1 MSCFNNDIAIGVTTD
16 FEHVDLENRFRMWGM
31 YLWLST
37 YRVFMRMLC
46 PKQGDE
52 NDLNLPISYH
62 PYYTQQTFQ
71 VGKRKLDIVFALG
84 KNLIGKQI
92 DIIRESGTILKEGA
106 NIVAYGLDEEQTE
119 EITGGFRKK
128 KLVWD
133 AGCYDRLIPLDEEG
147 VQKFKAYLPEDA
159 VPLLNPYLLAEAP
172 HYAAAAEAQELTEKP
187 YIMVYASDIRKD
199 TYERLVRL
207 ADELEWDLLVND
219 ALPSDEK
226 AIKYQDKQLDRFYGV
241 LMGAKYV
248 VTDSHVVAGL
258 AVERSLP
265 LTILPEPDERMQKF
279 ISEYRLGKCAVDV
292 AEDAA
297 QIRKAKKT
305 VHAAALKMVEQRIYA
320 YRVLEDLTGL
330 TRKVECPT
338 DIRMADCY
346 GCYAC
351 KEICPKAAITMERD
365 EEGFYFPHTDRE
377 LCINC
382 GLCERIC
389 IAKDKKQYAT
399 DRLSPEEAEQLP
411 TAYIGTC
418 ISDEQLALST
428 SGGIFRSLVRLT
440 IEKKQGVVVGTC
452 FDENANV
459 ITDFAET
466 MEDALKFSGS
476 KYVRREIDGI
486 FPKVK
491 EYLDAGREVLFS
503 GVPCECAG
511 LRAYLKKDYD
521 NLLKCEILCH
531 GGASP
536 KIYEKYIGHIN
547 RKLKAKVKKLNF
559 RDKSKSWLQK
569 DFKLTFEF
577 DNREPFSVKGRRN
590 NYMNAFLMNY
600 IFRVSCYRCQY
611 AGQKRSGDI
620 TIGDCHGVKKVAK
633 EFYDERGVSM
643 AVASTPKGERIW
655 REIQD
660 EFRFTQTTAEKAYV
674 KNHIRPS
681 VLTEERA
688 AIMAK
693 LDKVAINDLLET
705 YNERKRIEMQKE

>member
-16 FEHVDLENRFRMWGM
+16 FERVDLESRFQMWGM
-31 YLWLST
+31 YLWLDT

-52 NDLNLPISYH
+52 NELNLPISYH

-71 VGKRKLDIVFALG
+71 VGKRKLDIVFSLG
-84 KNLIGKQI
+84 KHLIANQI
-92 DIIRESGTILKEGA
+92 EVIRESGTILKEGTPV
-106 NIVAYGLDEEQTE
+106 VAYGLEEEVQE
-119 EITGGFRKK
+119 EMIGRFRNKRI
-128 KLVWD
+128 VRD
-133 AGCYDRLIPLDEEG
+133 AGCYDNVIPT
-147 VQKFKAYLPEDA
+147 DA
-159 VPLLNPYLLAEAP
+159 KGMKRFAAFVAGDTVPMINPFLLAEAA
-172 HYAAAAEAQELTEKP
+172 HYAAVSEAQTLTEKP
-187 YIMVYASDIRKD
+187 YIMLYASKLEKD
-199 TYERLVRL
+199 DYEKVVRL
-207 ADELEWDLLVND
+207 AEKLDWDLLVND
-219 ALPSDEK
+219 KLSISGNSIVYSEK
-226 AIKYQDKQLDRFYGV
+226 HLDRFYGV

-258 AVERSLP
+258 AAERSLP
-265 LTILPEPDERMQKF
+265 LTILPGTDAPMKRLAKA
-279 ISEYRLGKCAVDV
+279 YKLGKCAVGV

-297 QIRKAKKT
+297 QIRAAKKI
-305 VHAAALKMVEQRIYA
+305 VKAAALRMVTQRMQA
-320 YRVLEDLTGL
+320 YRILEDMIGL

-351 KEICPKAAITMERD
+351 KEICPKDAISMVRD
-365 EEGFYFPHTDRE
+365 EEGFYFPHVDGE

-399 DRLSPEEAEQLP
+399 DRLQSEEEPQNLP
-411 TAYIGTC
+411 KAYIGTC
-418 ISDEQLALST
+418 VSDEQLAQST
-428 SGGIFRSLVRLT
+428 SGGVFRSLVRYT
-440 IEKKQGVVVGTC
+440 IEKKKGVVVGTC
-452 FDENANV
+452 FDKNANV
-459 ITDFAET
+459 ITEFAET
-466 MEDALKFSGS
+466 LEDAFKFSGS

-491 EYLDAGREVLFS
+491 EYLDAGRVVLFS

-511 LRAYLKKDYD
+511 LSAYLRKDYD
-521 NLLKCEILCH
+521 NLIQCEILCH

-547 RKLKAKVKKLNF
+547 RKLKAKVKKVNF

-577 DNREPFSVKGRRN
+577 DNRKPLSVRGRRN

-600 IFRVSCYRCQY
+600 IFRISCYRCQY
-611 AGQKRSGDI
+611 AGNNRAGDI
-620 TIGDCHGVKKVAK
+620 TIGDCHGVNRVAK

-643 AVASTPKGERIW
+643 VVASTPKGEQIW
-655 REIQD
+655 KEVQE
-660 EFRFTQTTAEKAYV
+660 EFRFTETTVAKAYE

-693 LDKVAINDLLET
+693 LDKTPINDLLEA
-705 YNERKRIEMQKE
+705 YNARKRNEKN

>member
-16 FEHVDLENRFRMWGM
+16 FERVDLESRFQMWGM
-31 YLWLST
+31 YLWLDT

-52 NDLNLPISYH
+52 NELNLPISYH

-71 VGKRKLDIVFALG
+71 VGKRKLDIVFSLG
-84 KNLIGKQI
+84 KHLIANQI
-92 DIIRESGTILKEGA
+92 EVIRESGTILKEGTPV
-106 NIVAYGLDEEQTE
+106 VAYGLEEEVQE
-119 EITGGFRKK
+119 EMIGRFRKK
-128 KLVWD
+128 RIVRD
-133 AGCYDRLIPLDEEG
+133 AGCYDNVIPT
-147 VQKFKAYLPEDA
+147 DA
-159 VPLLNPYLLAEAP
+159 KGMKRFAAFVAGDTVPMINPFLLAEAA
-172 HYAAAAEAQELTEKP
+172 HYAAVSEAQTLTEKP
-187 YIMVYASDIRKD
+187 YIMLYASKLEKD
-199 TYERLVRL
+199 DYEKVVRL
-207 ADELEWDLLVND
+207 AEKLDWDLLVND
-219 ALPSDEK
+219 KLSISGNSIVYSEK
-226 AIKYQDKQLDRFYGV
+226 HLDRFYGV

-258 AVERSLP
+258 AAERSLP
-265 LTILPEPDERMQKF
+265 LTILPGTDAPMKRLAKA
-279 ISEYRLGKCAVDV
+279 YKLGKCAVGV

-297 QIRKAKKT
+297 QIRAAKKI
-305 VHAAALKMVEQRIYA
+305 VKAAALRMVTQRMQA
-320 YRVLEDLTGL
+320 YRILEDMIGL

-351 KEICPKAAITMERD
+351 KEICPKDAISMVRD
-365 EEGFYFPHTDRE
+365 EEGFYFPHVDGE

-399 DRLSPEEAEQLP
+399 DRLQSEEEPQNLP
-411 TAYIGTC
+411 KAYIGTC
-418 ISDEQLALST
+418 VSDEQLAQST
-428 SGGIFRSLVRLT
+428 SGGVFRSLVRYT
-440 IEKKQGVVVGTC
+440 IEKKKGVVVGTC
-452 FDENANV
+452 FDKNANV
-459 ITDFAET
+459 ITEFAET
-466 MEDALKFSGS
+466 LEDAFKFSGS

-491 EYLDAGREVLFS
+491 EYLDAGRVVLFS

-511 LRAYLKKDYD
+511 LSAYLRKDYD
-521 NLLKCEILCH
+521 NLIQCEILCH

-547 RKLKAKVKKLNF
+547 RKLKAKVKKVNF

-577 DNREPFSVKGRRN
+577 DNRKPLSVRGRRN

-600 IFRVSCYRCQY
+600 IFRISCYRCQY
-611 AGQKRSGDI
+611 AGNNRAGDI
-620 TIGDCHGVKKVAK
+620 TIGDCHGVNRVAK

-643 AVASTPKGERIW
+643 VVASTPKGEQIW
-655 REIQD
+655 KEVQE
-660 EFRFTQTTAEKAYV
+660 EFRFTETTVAKAYE

-693 LDKVAINDLLET
+693 LDKTPINDLLEA
-705 YNERKRIEMQKE
+705 YNARKRNEKN

>member
-16 FEHVDLENRFRMWGM
+16 FERVDLESRFQMWGM
-31 YLWLST
+31 YLWLSN

-52 NDLNLPISYH
+52 NELNLPISYH

-71 VGKRKLDIVFALG
+71 VGKRKLDIVFSLG
-84 KNLIGKQI
+84 KNLIAKQI
-92 DIIRESGTILKEGA
+92 EGIRESGTILKDGA
-106 NIVAYGLDEEQTE
+106 PVVAYGLEEESQE
-119 EITGGFRKK
+119 ETVGRLRKK
-128 KLVWD
+128 NIVRD
-133 AGCYDRLIPLDEEG
+133 AGCYDKVIPADNSGMERFAAFLQEDTIPLI
-147 VQKFKAYLPEDA
+147 
-159 VPLLNPYLLAEAP
+159 NPFLLAEAP
-172 HYAAAAEAQELTEKP
+172 HYAAAAEAQTLTEKP
-187 YIMVYASDIRKD
+187 YIMLYASRIEKEV
-199 TYERLVRL
+199 YGKLVQL
-207 ADELEWDLLVND
+207 ASELEWDLLVND
-219 ALPSDEK
+219 KLAADGKGIVYSEK
-226 AIKYQDKQLDRFYGV
+226 NLDRFYGV

-258 AVERSLP
+258 AAERSLP
-265 LTILPEPDERMQKF
+265 LTILPGADAPMKRLVKM
-279 ISEYRLGKCAVDV
+279 YRLGKCAVAV

-297 QIRKAKKT
+297 QIKAAKKT
-305 VHAAALKMVEQRIYA
+305 TKAAALRMVAQRMQA
-320 YRVLEDLTGL
+320 YRILEDMMGL
-330 TRKVECPT
+330 TRKVDCPT
-338 DIRMADCY
+338 NIRMADCY

-351 KEICPKAAITMERD
+351 KEICPKSAITMERD
-365 EEGFYFPHTDRE
+365 EEGFYFPHTDSE

-389 IAKDKKQYAT
+389 IARDKKQYAA
-399 DRLSPEEAEQLP
+399 DRLQSEEEKQNLP
-411 TAYIGTC
+411 KAYIGTC
-418 ISDEQLALST
+418 ISDEQLAQST
-428 SGGIFRSLVRLT
+428 SGGVFRSLVRYT
-440 IEKKQGVVVGTC
+440 IEKKNGVVVGTC

-521 NLLKCEILCH
+521 NLTQCEILCH

-547 RKLKAKVKKLNF
+547 RKLKAKVKKVNF

-577 DNREPFSVKGRRN
+577 DNREPFSVRGRRN

-600 IFRVSCYRCQY
+600 IFRISCYRCQY
-611 AGQKRSGDI
+611 AGNNRAGDI
-620 TIGDCHGVKKVAK
+620 TIGDCHGVNKVAK
-633 EFYDERGVSM
+633 DLYDERGVSV
-643 AVASTPKGERIW
+643 AVASTPKGEQIW
-655 REIQD
+655 KEVQD
-660 EFRFTQTTAEKAYV
+660 EFRFTETTVAKAYV

-693 LDKVAINDLLET
+693 LDKTPINDLLEA
-705 YNERKRIEMQKE
+705 YNARKRNEKD

>member
-16 FEHVDLENRFRMWGM
+16 FERVDLESRFQMWGM
-31 YLWLST
+31 YLWLDT

-52 NDLNLPISYH
+52 NELNLPISYH

-71 VGKRKLDIVFALG
+71 VGKRKLDIVFSLG
-84 KNLIGKQI
+84 KHLIANQI
-92 DIIRESGTILKEGA
+92 EVIRESGTILKEGTPV
-106 NIVAYGLDEEQTE
+106 VAYGLEEEVQE
-119 EITGGFRKK
+119 EMIGRFRKK
-128 KLVWD
+128 RIVRD
-133 AGCYDRLIPLDEEG
+133 AGCYDNVIPT
-147 VQKFKAYLPEDA
+147 DA
-159 VPLLNPYLLAEAP
+159 KGMKRFAAFVAGDTVPMINPFLLAEAA
-172 HYAAAAEAQELTEKP
+172 HYAAASEAQTLTEKP
-187 YIMVYASDIRKD
+187 YIMLYASKLEKD
-199 TYERLVRL
+199 DYEKVVRL
-207 ADELEWDLLVND
+207 AEKLDWDLLVND
-219 ALPSDEK
+219 KLSISGNSIVYSEK
-226 AIKYQDKQLDRFYGV
+226 HLDRFYGV

-258 AVERSLP
+258 AAERSLP
-265 LTILPEPDERMQKF
+265 LTILPGTDAPMKRLAKA
-279 ISEYRLGKCAVDV
+279 YKLGKCAVGV

-297 QIRKAKKT
+297 QIRAAKKI
-305 VHAAALKMVEQRIYA
+305 VKAAALRMVTQRMQA
-320 YRVLEDLTGL
+320 YRILEDMIGL

-351 KEICPKAAITMERD
+351 KEICPKDAISMVRD
-365 EEGFYFPHTDRE
+365 EEGFYFPHVDGE

-399 DRLSPEEAEQLP
+399 DRLQSEEEPQNLP
-411 TAYIGTC
+411 KAYIGTC
-418 ISDEQLALST
+418 VSDEQLAQST
-428 SGGIFRSLVRLT
+428 SGGVFRSLVRYT
-440 IEKKQGVVVGTC
+440 IEKKKGVVVGTC
-452 FDENANV
+452 FDKNANV
-459 ITDFAET
+459 ITEFAET
-466 MEDALKFSGS
+466 LEDAFKFSGS

-491 EYLDAGREVLFS
+491 EYLDAGRVVLFS

-511 LRAYLKKDYD
+511 LSAYLRKDYD
-521 NLLKCEILCH
+521 NLIQCEILCH

-547 RKLKAKVKKLNF
+547 RKLKAKVKKVNF

-577 DNREPFSVKGRRN
+577 DNRKPLSVRGRRN

-600 IFRVSCYRCQY
+600 IFRISCYRCQY
-611 AGQKRSGDI
+611 AGNNRAGDI
-620 TIGDCHGVKKVAK
+620 TIGDCHGVNRVAK

-643 AVASTPKGERIW
+643 VVASTPKGEQIW
-655 REIQD
+655 KEVQE
-660 EFRFTQTTAEKAYV
+660 EFRFTETTVAKAYE

-693 LDKVAINDLLET
+693 LDKTPINDLLEA
-705 YNERKRIEMQKE
+705 YNARKRNEKN